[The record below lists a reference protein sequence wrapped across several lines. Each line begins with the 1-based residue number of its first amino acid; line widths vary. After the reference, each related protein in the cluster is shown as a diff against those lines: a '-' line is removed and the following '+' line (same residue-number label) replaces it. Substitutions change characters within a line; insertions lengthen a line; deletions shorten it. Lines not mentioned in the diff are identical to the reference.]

1 MAGRRE
7 EAEGGAGQ
15 VASLVMMRR
24 QAGPGGRGGRG
35 RAGPGGGPVTKSD
48 TPGPRLRYDSVVRAG
63 PLGVRREVVPPGC
76 IASRFTKF

>member
-48 TPGPRLRYDSVVRAG
+48 TPGPRLRYDSGQSVNINLSSDNLRKTSLHLILVV
-63 PLGVRREVVPPGC
+63 L
-76 IASRFTKF
+76 